1 MSTPSSNNG
10 KRQEFNIVLQDQEE
24 CGDTGTISQENE
36 DIWNLTGNTKWHL
49 PVIVA
54 YSLGGSSLKCF
65 NERETLCTGRSR
77 KAFQV

>member
-24 CGDTGTISQENE
+24 CRDTENE

-54 YSLGGSSLKCF
+54 YSLGGSSLKYF
-65 NERETLCTGRSR
+65 NERETLCIGRSR